1 MTQSGPIID
10 FFYGRS
16 FSIHSQAPSVG
27 AETQIPCNKR
37 NNASGGF
44 RPSDNG
50 GGGAGGRGGGRE
62 SSLQEKNFSAL
73 RASVCSKNKG
83 WRGGGAPRAPPLD
96 PPLNTTKE

>member
-27 AETQIPCNKR
+27 TETQIPCNKR
-37 NNASGGF
+37 NNASDES

-50 GGGAGGRGGGRE
+50 GKGRRE
-62 SSLQEKNFSAL
+62 GEQSPRKKFFCPSGLSLF
-73 RASVCSKNKG
+73 
-83 WRGGGAPRAPPLD
+83 
-96 PPLNTTKE
+96 